1 MLNTVYYP
9 WKFWGGKK
17 KAHHQ
22 IHLLGMVQCL
32 KATKSTNNNEVLVRS
47 TNMPRTPTYITL
59 NKDLQNMHRLQPKES
74 SVTGVKVRL
83 FFFFF
88 NDATKWPQI
97 QVSLWNLQ
105 LRIPIIRLNTPFF
118 IFQRIY
124 HTWMREDDMGP
135 NL

>member
-83 FFFFF
+83 FFFFSMMLQ
-88 NDATKWPQI
+88 NDHSSKLACEI
-97 QVSLWNLQ
+97 SN
-105 LRIPIIRLNTPFF
+105 
-118 IFQRIY
+118 
-124 HTWMREDDMGP
+124 
-135 NL
+135 